1 MTESCEFT
9 PTVPSG
15 GNLVNVSID
24 VAFPELDAGAT
35 PGANAITAIQIG
47 TNGSFQVWAK
57 AGNGEE
63 GAGNG
68 WRDVAAEGV
77 TPEVDTEYSFSLT
90 LDYRVKLFSVAL
102 VEGFTVLQLAAADG
116 TTEFPFAA
124 SNSTSVSS
132 VGFVGEGTLAA
143 IRGSYFTVEGFE
155 KDEAVA
161 VKDSASVILSAA
173 QAAWLNGLGEK
184 ATVAGKAATVSAED
198 FGKAYLLNLDITQDG
213 FGYTFEVTGIEVAR
227 RRWRRS
233 RAIRSSRLA
242 LRRSAMTTS
251 RMARLQRP
259 SFRLNQML
267 ARSFSRQE
275 SKKGRKMKNLIFA
288 VVLAAGV
295 AAGFAVGRMCAGG
308 VCESNAPS
316 AAVTPSDGALE
327 KANARIAEL
336 ERRLAESKKEAQR
349 MRGLAAR
356 AENAVSNAMDSIKN
370 GADAVAPFS
379 VGTNVDIVTELKN
392 QLPEEAFVAATNAF
406 ERMKAAN
413 AERAKGRRE
422 YLASLDV
429 SSFSAK
435 ERENHKKFMEMFD
448 RREKAKAKMKG
459 GIPDQSTI
467 QELMEAEIQMA
478 PIAKTERVAL
488 ARELARELG
497 CSGEDVDTV
506 QEAIGNIFDCTSG
519 GGLDGM
525 MDAAEGM
532 PGVEIGTDV
541 QVLTL

>member
-1 MTESCEFT
+1 
-9 PTVPSG
+9 
-15 GNLVNVSID
+15 
-24 VAFPELDAGAT
+24 
-35 PGANAITAIQIG
+35 
-47 TNGSFQVWAK
+47 
-57 AGNGEE
+57 
-63 GAGNG
+63 
-68 WRDVAAEGV
+68 
-77 TPEVDTEYSFSLT
+77 
-90 LDYRVKLFSVAL
+90 
-102 VEGFTVLQLAAADG
+102 
-116 TTEFPFAA
+116 
-124 SNSTSVSS
+124 
-132 VGFVGEGTLAA
+132 
-143 IRGSYFTVEGFE
+143 
-155 KDEAVA
+155 
-161 VKDSASVILSAA
+161 
-173 QAAWLNGLGEK
+173 
-184 ATVAGKAATVSAED
+184 
-198 FGKAYLLNLDITQDG
+198 
-213 FGYTFEVTGIEVAR
+213 
-227 RRWRRS
+227 
-233 RAIRSSRLA
+233 
-242 LRRSAMTTS
+242 
-251 RMARLQRP
+251 
-259 SFRLNQML
+259 
-267 ARSFSRQE
+267 
-275 SKKGRKMKNLIFA
+275 MKNLIFA

-356 AENAVSNAMDSIKN
+356 AENAVANAMDSIKN

-467 QELMEAEIQMA
+467 QELMETEIQMA
-478 PIAKTERVAL
+478 PIAKAERAAL
-488 ARELARELG
+488 SRELARELG
-497 CSGEDVDTV
+497 YMGEDVESL
-506 QEAIGNIFDCTSG
+506 QEAVGNIFDCTA

-525 MDAAEGM
+525 MDAAEGV

>member
-1 MTESCEFT
+1 
-9 PTVPSG
+9 
-15 GNLVNVSID
+15 
-24 VAFPELDAGAT
+24 
-35 PGANAITAIQIG
+35 
-47 TNGSFQVWAK
+47 
-57 AGNGEE
+57 
-63 GAGNG
+63 
-68 WRDVAAEGV
+68 
-77 TPEVDTEYSFSLT
+77 
-90 LDYRVKLFSVAL
+90 
-102 VEGFTVLQLAAADG
+102 
-116 TTEFPFAA
+116 
-124 SNSTSVSS
+124 
-132 VGFVGEGTLAA
+132 
-143 IRGSYFTVEGFE
+143 
-155 KDEAVA
+155 
-161 VKDSASVILSAA
+161 
-173 QAAWLNGLGEK
+173 
-184 ATVAGKAATVSAED
+184 
-198 FGKAYLLNLDITQDG
+198 
-213 FGYTFEVTGIEVAR
+213 
-227 RRWRRS
+227 
-233 RAIRSSRLA
+233 
-242 LRRSAMTTS
+242 
-251 RMARLQRP
+251 
-259 SFRLNQML
+259 
-267 ARSFSRQE
+267 
-275 SKKGRKMKNLIFA
+275 MKNLIFA

-356 AENAVSNAMDSIKN
+356 AENAVSNAMDSIEN

-406 ERMKAAN
+406 ERMKSAN

-478 PIAKTERVAL
+478 PIAKAERVAL

-497 CSGEDVDTV
+497 CSGDDVDTV

-519 GGLDGM
+519 GGLGSMEDM
-525 MDAAEGM
+525 MDAGGVP
-532 PGVEIGTDV
+532 PGVGIETKV
-541 QVLTL
+541 EVLQL